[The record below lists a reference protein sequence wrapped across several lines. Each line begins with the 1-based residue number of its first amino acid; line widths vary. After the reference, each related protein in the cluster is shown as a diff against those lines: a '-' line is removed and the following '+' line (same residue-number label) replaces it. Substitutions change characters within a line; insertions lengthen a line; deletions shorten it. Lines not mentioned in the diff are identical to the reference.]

1 MKAVKAFGITLAT
14 VILIGVVFV
23 TGKESIAKDIN
34 ASAKSK
40 TSITSQLTKTKSD
53 TKKKK
58 AANPITKAIV
68 KEAINTYA
76 QQADDDTKKIYE
88 SMSDEDK
95 DKITEII
102 ASNVSLDTIS
112 TLQSY
117 VSGGDSDALMKYAND
132 NLSKEELAELTEIL
146 TRYSK

>member
-76 QQADDDTKKIYE
+76 QQADDDTKKVYE

-102 ASNVSLDTIS
+102 ASNVSMDTIP

-132 NLSKEELAELTEIL
+132 NLTKEELAELTEIL

>member
-40 TSITSQLTKTKSD
+40 TSITSQLTTTKSD

-76 QQADDDTKKIYE
+76 QQADDDTKKVYE

-102 ASNVSLDTIS
+102 ASNVSMDTIP

-132 NLSKEELAELTEIL
+132 NLTKEELAELTEIL